1 MEFKSINNLEKWFY
15 KNDGNIVKF
24 HFDLSNCLYLIVEN
38 YQQGS
43 FNCFCDKIKKKCS
56 IYKIQSA
63 FEKEKKNGLER
74 LVVFQHEMEM
84 LTKIAD
90 EIFPFLKECFELD
103 IQSLDFF
110 NKVYLWAFNCYDRNY
125 CYLSLQD
132 IIDYDG
138 YLYQTGNKQYN
149 LK

>member
-1 MEFKSINNLEKWFY
+1 MEFKSINDLEKWFY
-15 KNDGNIVKF
+15 KKKGDIVKF
-24 HFDLSNCLYLIVEN
+24 HFDLSNCLDLIIED

-43 FNCFCDKIKKKCS
+43 IYCFCDKIKKECS
-56 IYKIQSA
+56 LCKIQPA

-74 LVVFQHEMEM
+74 LVVFHHEVKM

-103 IQSLDFF
+103 IWSLDFF
-110 NKVYLWAFNCYDRNY
+110 NKEYSWSLRCYDGTY
-125 CYLSLQD
+125 SCLSLQD
-132 IIDYDG
+132 IIDYG
-138 YLYQTGNKQYN
+138 EHMYKTGNIQYD